1 MVRGHPL
8 PGPTV
13 SFADENSPMSSTA
26 SLPLSLSEPPRVFGA
41 PALHTD
47 GELLALGL
55 TVDGVLYSVEEPGE
69 LRSWDLRQRHSTG
82 SVPLEGMAMV
92 WAFNWASRLLASAS
106 DEVTVWEA
114 ASGRQLSSWPM
125 PTAAWVS
132 ALAFQPGEAVLATGH
147 EDGTVRIWDWAAG
160 ELRLEIA
167 AHPQTVSAV
176 AFSWDGTR
184 LATAGEDKLI
194 HLWDVTTGQPAGTL
208 TGHKDRIP
216 GLLWHPD
223 NRRLFSAGWDTTVR
237 VWDTATCEPIILL
250 NSHATQVHALALSAD
265 GKLLASADSRS
276 TVHLWD
282 TDRHVTVALLRE
294 ATGEVRCLAFSPN
307 DDRGNVGPAVL
318 VYGGA
323 DRLIYLWDSR
333 QGAGGTGQTDP
344 LVSRTAVALSPDDR
358 TLYGLGAGMPLR
370 GWDVDR
376 GDTTLTL
383 QDSPLLRTA
392 ALSPDGRWI
401 AAARVEGSAADRTTL
416 ALYRTADGSRQA
428 VCDGQ
433 QPPITALAFDP
444 AGTLLAAGGIRSSD
458 VWLWKVPAGEPAL
471 LIPDAVDSAS
481 VEALAFQPGGRL
493 LAVGGIDWLATSRRD
508 GQIVLWDVDARQPRL
523 RIDRGAVAV
532 AWHPDGSRLL
542 VAGLDK
548 IARVYDAA
556 TGQVL
561 HELCGHQETLTC
573 LAVSPDGQLL
583 VTGGDDRVLRVWD
596 VRSGD
601 AIAAWEL
608 DNPVRAVAF
617 SRDGR
622 YLYTGNSNTSC
633 YQLEL
638 DQLLAG
644 LA

>member
-1 MVRGHPL
+1 
-8 PGPTV
+8 
-13 SFADENSPMSSTA
+13 MSSTA
-26 SLPLSLSEPPRVFGA
+26 SLPLSLSEPPRVFGV

-55 TVDGVLYSVEEPGE
+55 TVDGVLYSVQEPGE
-69 LRSWDLRQRHSTG
+69 LRSWDLRQRHSTS

-114 ASGRQLSSWPM
+114 ASGKQLSSWAM

-167 AHPQTVSAV
+167 AHPQTVSAI

-237 VWDTATCEPIILL
+237 VWDTTTCEPIILL

-333 QGAGGTGQTDP
+333 QGSGGTGQTDP
-344 LVSRTAVALSPDDR
+344 LVSRTAIALSPDDR

-401 AAARVEGSAADRTTL
+401 AAARVEGSADDRTTL
-416 ALYRTADGSRQA
+416 ALHRTTDGGRQA

-481 VEALAFQPGGRL
+481 VEGAGVPAGRSAAGGGRNR
-493 LAVGGIDWLATSRRD
+493 LAGDQPPRRSNRPVGRSTSASP
-508 GQIVLWDVDARQPRL
+508 GCGST
-523 RIDRGAVAV
+523 GAVAM

-542 VAGLDK
+542 VAGLDR

-561 HELCGHQETLTC
+561 HELRGHQDSLTC

-583 VTGGDDRVLRVWD
+583 VTGGDDRALRVWD

-617 SRDGR
+617 SHDGR